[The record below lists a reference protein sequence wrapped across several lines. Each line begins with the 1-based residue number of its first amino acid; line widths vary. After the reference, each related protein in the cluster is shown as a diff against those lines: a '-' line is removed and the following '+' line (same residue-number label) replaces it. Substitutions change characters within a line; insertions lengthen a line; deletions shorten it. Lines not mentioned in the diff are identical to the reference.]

1 MHQHALPH
9 VTALLFS
16 VKEVFRY
23 PKDELGGE
31 CGDPEASVEYERR
44 QKVFILFNWCNVR
57 KSVCVVYG

>member
-23 PKDELGGE
+23 PKDELGGGE
-31 CGDPEASVEYERR
+31 CGDPETSMEYERR
-44 QKVFILFNWCNVR
+44 QKVVTLFDWCNVR
-57 KSVCVVYG
+57 EWLWSV